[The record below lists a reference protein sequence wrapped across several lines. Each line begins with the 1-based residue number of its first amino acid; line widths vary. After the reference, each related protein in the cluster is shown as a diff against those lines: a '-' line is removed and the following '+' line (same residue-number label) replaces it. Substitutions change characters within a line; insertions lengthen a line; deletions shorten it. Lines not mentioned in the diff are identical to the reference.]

1 MKRSNRSKRIIR
13 KYTLFF
19 VCILLALTMM
29 PQIVFAADEEAG
41 TETKTE
47 AVDPI
52 EMEDYKGNQ
61 PKE

>member
-1 MKRSNRSKRIIR
+1 M
-13 KYTLFF
+13 
-19 VCILLALTMM
+19 CILLALTMM